1 MLLNWHVKVQ
11 MKGAFVMRKMGTEEY
26 RQLWISRICDLND
39 SEMTQEEWSKQHGIA
54 YSTLRYWIS
63 KLKKEAVSENSEA
76 NWLKVDMMGNEVA
89 AIRIPDTETNNNS
102 IINIRFGDFTV
113 ELQNGC
119 DSQRVFELLRMLKA
133 L

>member
-11 MKGAFVMRKMGTEEY
+11 MKGALLMRRMGTEEY

-39 SEMTQEEWSKQHGIA
+39 SEMTQEEWSKQHGIG

-63 KLKKEAVSENSEA
+63 KLKKEAASENTEA
-76 NWLKVDMMGNEVA
+76 NWLKVDMTSNEVG
-89 AIRIPDTETNNNS
+89 AIRIPDTEKNNNS
-102 IINIRFGDFTV
+102 TINIRFGDFTV

-119 DSQRVFELLRMLKA
+119 DSQRVFEVLRMLKA